1 MAISNVF
8 NDEGGTTSLGTK
20 EKSKDLAAQIGDG
33 NQTFSLEQA
42 YKTGSLRVYWNGIRQ
57 TNGTQITE
65 ASGSTFTTSFIA
77 QPGDALIVDFSP
89 L

>member
-8 NDEGGTTSLGTK
+8 NAEGGTASLGTT
-20 EKSKDLAAQIGDG
+20 EKSKDLADQIGDD
-33 NQTFSLEQA
+33 NQTFSLGQA
-42 YKTGSLRVYWNGIRQ
+42 YKSGSLRVYWNGVRQ

-65 ASGSTFTTSFIA
+65 ASGSTFSTSFIA
-77 QPGDALIVDFSP
+77 RPGDALIVDFSP